1 MKKTEARILVSEE
14 NKRNDKFFSQDN
26 IKYLEKI
33 KRDIDSGKAH
43 FAEHKLID
51 N

>member
-1 MKKTEARILVSEE
+1 MEKTEAEALILEKNE
-14 NKRNDKFFSQDN
+14 KNDKFFSPDN
-26 IKYLEKI
+26 IKYLERI